1 MRLLALL
8 GLTAAWAVAAPE
20 PTKTEPTNALEAA
33 AKVSVAAAPAVGR
46 VSAPTGYVAKAE
58 VLPVRLI
65 DGPAQPAP

>member
-33 AKVSVAAAPAVGR
+33 AKELAAKKAAQD
-46 VSAPTGYVAKAE
+46 ATIDAKYFE
-58 VLPVRLI
+58 SQR
-65 DGPAQPAP
+65 